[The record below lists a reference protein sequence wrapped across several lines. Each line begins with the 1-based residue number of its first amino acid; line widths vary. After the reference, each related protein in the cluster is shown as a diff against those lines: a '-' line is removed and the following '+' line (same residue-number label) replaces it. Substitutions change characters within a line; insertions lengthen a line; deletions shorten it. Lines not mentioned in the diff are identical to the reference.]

1 MDRSIRICIIT
12 TNKGAYSE
20 TFIRNHIEQL
30 PFEKSILYGGL
41 SVFSDWDTERPLL
54 NPYLERLIDK
64 VAPHSAALLT
74 TKRLASFLKKR
85 KIQLVLAEFGPVG
98 ERVLDACLRTK
109 IPLVVHFHG
118 DDAHAERYAT
128 QYNEYEQLANHATA
142 AIGVSHPMI
151 DRLASLGF
159 PAEKLHYIPY
169 GIDTAYFSVGNPQI
183 ANPHF
188 VAVGRFVDKKAPYL
202 LLLAFSQAL
211 KEVPDATLTF
221 IGTGPLWI
229 SCKALAKSLQISS
242 QVNFRGVC
250 TPDEVRQCMQ
260 QSRAFLMHSITPE
273 TGEKEGTPLS
283 ILEASASGLPVIST
297 MHAGIPEAV
306 VHGKTGFLVEEG
318 DTKGMAAHIVA
329 LAQDPARAKQM
340 GEAGRK
346 HIENQYNLAQQI
358 DKLAQIVEYYSLAS
372 MKSF

>member
-1 MDRSIRICIIT
+1 MNRSTRICIIT

-30 PFEKSILYGGL
+30 PFEKSVLYGGL
-41 SVFSDWDTERPLL
+41 SAIRNWDTERPLL
-54 NPYLERLIDK
+54 NPHLEKLVDK
-64 VAPHSAALLT
+64 VAPHLAALLT
-74 TKRLASFLKKR
+74 TKRLVSFLKQR

-98 ERVLDACLRTK
+98 ERVLDACLRAK
-109 IPLVVHFHG
+109 VPLVVHFHG

-128 QYNEYEQLANHATA
+128 QYNGYKRLANHAVA
-142 AIGVSHPMI
+142 VVGVSHPMI
-151 DRLASLGF
+151 DRLVSLGF

-183 ANPHF
+183 SNPHF

-211 KEVPDATLTF
+211 KEVPDATLTL

-250 TPDEVRQCMQ
+250 TPDEVRQYMQ

-283 ILEASASGLPVIST
+283 ILEASASGLPVVST

-318 DTKGMAAHIVA
+318 DIRGMAAYIVS
-329 LAQDPARAKQM
+329 LTQDPAMAKHM

-346 HIENQYNLAQQI
+346 HVENQYDLPQQI
-358 DKLAQIVEYYSLAS
+358 SKLAQVIENTVT
-372 MKSF
+372 